1 MNKSVGAFFQSTF
14 TLNTLGIKSLFNI
27 NYSFYLFQSLRKD
40 GKGNLPNA
48 ANAFTDEDI
57 DIFYTKELLG
67 NCNPN
72 SLLRTMHRN
81 LMMFFGLRANQEHR
95 DLCWGDVVLGVDDG
109 HEYIEY
115 RTERSTKTRTGANP
129 RNTRQVTILQ
139 RNRDKIIYVMSEW

>member
-1 MNKSVGAFFQSTF
+1 MCRRIFQNIF
-14 TLNTLGIKSLFNI
+14 TLNTLGLKAEFNI
-27 NYSFYLFQSLRKD
+27 NYSFFPFQSLRKD

-48 ANAFTDEDI
+48 AHAFTDEDI
-57 DIFYTKELLG
+57 DLFFKKELLG
-67 NCNPN
+67 NSNPD

-109 HEYIEY
+109 LEFIEY

-139 RNRDKIIYVMSEW
+139 